1 MAVVRLA
8 GMVENELSVFLKIAD
23 GRVGLSKYGFHVH
36 ERSCSKIVD
45 RESYAPGADAAFP
58 SLSEARIVLGE
69 GSLTNSTILVR
80 S

>member
-1 MAVVRLA
+1 
-8 GMVENELSVFLKIAD
+8 
-23 GRVGLSKYGFHVH
+23 VH